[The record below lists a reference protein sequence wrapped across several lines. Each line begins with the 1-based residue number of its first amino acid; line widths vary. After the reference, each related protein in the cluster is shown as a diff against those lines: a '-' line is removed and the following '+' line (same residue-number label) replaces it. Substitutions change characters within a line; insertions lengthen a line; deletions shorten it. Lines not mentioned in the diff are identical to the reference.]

1 MELQQKAQA
10 LQLEIHRQL
19 IELASLADEQG
30 LVLFV
35 EINGDYMNRTGS
47 TGANVILNCEVKV
60 EEIK

>member
-30 LVLFV
+30 LVLFID
-35 EINGDYMNRTGS
+35 INGDYMNRTGNA
-47 TGANVILNCEVKV
+47 GANVILNCEVKV